1 MINEFSPVSQNV
13 DRFLIQINELP
24 VLHLELKAFINTQ
37 ERFDDMPAAL
47 FKALEVWVSTI
58 NTFQEGKKNLRRRQ
72 TEPTR
77 QSNPHQSI
85 LASRRGRGRETK
97 GLGEIVNIRILKR
110 KKGVMFTDPDFKFL
124 DRMVV
129 QCIDL

>member
-13 DRFLIQINELP
+13 DHFLIQINELP

-58 NTFQEGKKNLRRRQ
+58 NTFHKKVKKIYDDDRR
-72 TEPTR
+72 
-77 QSNPHQSI
+77 NPHGNQI
-85 LASRRGRGRETK
+85 PTSRSWHPDVAEDER
-97 GLGEIVNIRILKR
+97 LKDWA
-110 KKGVMFTDPDFKFL
+110 K
-124 DRMVV
+124 
-129 QCIDL
+129 